1 MMQDLQKVTHCNI
14 IRTTMMISGKY
25 RRIRVIVNPKSGLRW
40 SFDAMRRG
48 LDKAWD
54 ISGNDLVYQF
64 CQSGQDGYIKALR
77 AIEEGVDTILVAGGD
92 GTINTVGKALIGT
105 EAALGVIPAGSG
117 NGFARHFGIPLD
129 PAKAVEAL
137 ARSHVKKI
145 DVGVV
150 NDRPF
155 FVTCSMAWDASIAKG
170 FAGSRI
176 RGVLPYIF
184 AGVNEF
190 LEYVPQ
196 NIDAEIDSGE
206 VIHFRD
212 ALVFTIANMTQFGGG
227 AKIAPHAQPDDGF
240 LELVS
245 ALHQDVPKLFS
256 NLGKLFDG
264 SLDELPEVITRK
276 FKELVVRRQKASP
289 IQVDG
294 ELVDAPE
301 QIYVR
306 VIPSALNV
314 IVP

>member
-1 MMQDLQKVTHCNI
+1 MNK
-14 IRTTMMISGKY
+14 KY
-25 RRIRVIVNPKSGLRW
+25 KKIRVIVNPKSGLRW
-40 SFDAMRRG
+40 SFEAMRRA
-48 LDKAWD
+48 LDRAWD

-64 CQSGQDGYIKALR
+64 CQSGEDGNIKARR
-77 AIEEGVDTILVAGGD
+77 AVEEGVDTILVAGGD

-129 PAKAVEAL
+129 PAKAVEVL
-137 ARSHVKKI
+137 ARSHAKKI

-170 FAGSRI
+170 FARTKI

-190 LEYVPQ
+190 LEYEPQ
-196 NIDAEIDSGE
+196 RIDGEIDSRE
-206 VIHFRD
+206 KFHLRD

-240 LELVS
+240 LELVA
-245 ALHQDVPKLFS
+245 ALHQDVPRLFT

-264 SLDELPEVITRK
+264 SLDELPEVITRR
-276 FKELVVRRQKASP
+276 FKELVVRRPNASP
-289 IQVDG
+289 IQIDG
-294 ELVDAPE
+294 ELGYAPE
-301 QIYVR
+301 R
-306 VIPSALNV
+306 V
-314 IVP
+314 

>member
-1 MMQDLQKVTHCNI
+1 MCMTIKN
-14 IRTTMMISGKY
+14 KY

-40 SFDAMRRG
+40 SFDTMRRA

-77 AIEEGVDTILVAGGD
+77 AIKEGVDTILVAGGD
-92 GTINTVGKALIGT
+92 GTINTVGKALVGT
-105 EAALGVIPAGSG
+105 DAALGVIPAGSG

-129 PAKAVEAL
+129 PAKAVEVL
-137 ARSHVKKI
+137 AKSRIKKI

-170 FAGSRI
+170 FAKSRI

-190 LEYVPQ
+190 LEYEPQ
-196 NIDAEIDSGE
+196 KIDVEIDSKE
-206 VIHFRD
+206 VIHFSD

-245 ALHQDVPKLFS
+245 ALHQDVPKLFT
-256 NLGKLFDG
+256 NIGKLFDG

-276 FKELVVRRQKASP
+276 FKELVVMRQKASP

-301 QIYVR
+301 KVYVR

>member
-1 MMQDLQKVTHCNI
+1 M
-14 IRTTMMISGKY
+14 IRNKY

-40 SFDAMRRG
+40 SFDAMRRA

-64 CQSGQDGYIKALR
+64 CQSGPDGYIKGLR
-77 AIEEGVDTILVAGGD
+77 AIEDGADTVLVAGGD

-105 EAALGVIPAGSG
+105 EVALGVIPAGSG

-129 PAKAVEAL
+129 PAKAVGAL
-137 ARSHVKKI
+137 ARSHIKKI

-170 FAGSRI
+170 FAKTRI

-190 LEYVPQ
+190 LEYEPQ
-196 NIDAEIDSGE
+196 NIDAEFDSE
-206 VIHFRD
+206 DKIHFKN

-240 LELVS
+240 LELVA
-245 ALHQDVPKLFS
+245 ALNQDVPKLFS
-256 NLGKLFDG
+256 NIGKLFDG
-264 SLDELPEVITRK
+264 SLDELPEVITKR
-276 FKELVVRRQKASP
+276 FKELVVRRPNATP

-294 ELVDAPE
+294 ELVEAPE
-301 QIYVR
+301 KIYVR